1 MSADIETNADF
12 SDIDK
17 IVLVSDEDL
26 LEKEKEAKKRR
37 KTTTSSVAMMMPHEV
52 GPSVDRLWTYQCP
65 LTKGRNVSCMAWNK
79 DNPVS
84 IQWRGPDLH
93 GGYDLLRFECF
104 AVE

>member
-65 LTKGRNVSCMAWNK
+65 ITKGRNVSCMTWNRS
-79 DNPVS
+79 NPVS
-84 IQWRGPDLH
+84 HREREYAARRSL
-93 GGYDLLRFECF
+93 
-104 AVE
+104 